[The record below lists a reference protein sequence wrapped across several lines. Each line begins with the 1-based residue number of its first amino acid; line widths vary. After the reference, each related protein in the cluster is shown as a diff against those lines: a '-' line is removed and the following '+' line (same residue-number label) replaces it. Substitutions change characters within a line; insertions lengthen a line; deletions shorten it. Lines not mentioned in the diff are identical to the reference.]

1 MSPLDHTV
9 DPRPARVSVIVP
21 NYNKE
26 KTLRACLAAIY
37 AQSFPPAEVIVV
49 DDASTDRSPRI
60 AAEFPCTL
68 LAFPVNRGVSAARN
82 AGAAR
87 AGGDVL
93 FFVDS
98 DIALAPDALAEALAE
113 LRAHPECGVVQGIYE
128 MTPLFADG
136 PVESYKTLFEH
147 FWRRRDVGVTATTM
161 FALTALPRPVF
172 ELVGGFDEGLRDA
185 EDIEFGTRLPTA
197 YEIRTSD
204 RVLGRHDDVDRL
216 GPYLSEHFRRA
227 RTYAGAVVAAR
238 WVPGPS
244 AGTPGSTVGAPG
256 RANSGRRA
264 PHRIDVGSVV
274 GLLGSAVAVAGLPLT
289 ARSPWL
295 LAVPLA
301 GLVGF
306 LGADRALLGFAF
318 RQRGP
323 GFLLFAVGMRF
334 LTHLSEFAGLALGLT
349 RALLRRPRPGRVA
362 PLTPGSTRW

>member
-1 MSPLDHTV
+1 M
-9 DPRPARVSVIVP
+9 SVIVP

-37 AQSFPPAEVIVV
+37 AQTHPPAEVVVV
-49 DDASTDRSPRI
+49 DDASTDGSPRI

-172 ELVGGFDEGLRDA
+172 ELVGGFDERLRDA

-238 WVPGPS
+238 WAPGP
-244 AGTPGSTVGAPG
+244 THGAPG
-256 RANSGRRA
+256 RADTGRRA

-274 GLLGSAVAVAGLPLT
+274 GLLGSAVAVAGLPL
-289 ARSPWL
+289 AAWSPWL

-301 GLVGF
+301 GLVAF
-306 LGADRALLGFAF
+306 LGADRALLEFAL
-318 RQRGP
+318 RRRGP
-323 GFLLFAVGMRF
+323 GFLLLAVGMRF
-334 LTHLSEFAGLALGLT
+334 LTHLSEFAGLGLGLT
-349 RALLRRPRPGRVA
+349 RALLRRDRPGRVA
-362 PLTPGSTRW
+362 PLTPGSTR